1 MAPTTRAAPPP
12 PRSLPLHIGRMND
25 DEVHRAMQDEANGG
39 GGENGLGA
47 SYPLQQWD
55 DQIACLWRQQHGI
68 GEDDVAAAN
77 NAPDE
82 DGMWKAFLWDYPPAG
97 EIHASVLLNA
107 SQMAGLAIAR
117 LRAVLYEDHM
127 ASLPDYLGQGEACVY
142 EHPIPHYTLRHLRDT
157 VQNLQLLWASHRL
170 DEYPNIR
177 LAVDALFHRFGV
189 LASMA
194 FTMTVLNDQDSIE
207 ARRCTLPIFTV
218 ANSTRLSPHSHCCKT
233 NPVTKQHVPTN
244 SSNRIHISWLHVRK
258 LPTSDIWNM
267 RSGKGRVCPYPYG
280 PCS

>member
-1 MAPTTRAAPPP
+1 MQVRVQNMRPRVRRRIDMAPATRAAPPP
-12 PRSLPLHIGRMND
+12 LRSPPLHIGRVDD
-25 DEVHRAMQDEANGG
+25 DEARRTMLDMANGG
-39 GGENGLGA
+39 DEDSGGAGA
-47 SYPLQQWD
+47 SHPLQQWD

-68 GEDDVAAAN
+68 GGDDAAAVD

-82 DGMWKAFLWDYPPAG
+82 DRMWKAFLWDYPPAG

-142 EHPIPHYTLRHLRDT
+142 EHPVPHYTLRHLRDT

-218 ANSTRLSPHSHCCKT
+218 ANSTCLSP
-233 NPVTKQHVPTN
+233 
-244 SSNRIHISWLHVRK
+244 
-258 LPTSDIWNM
+258 
-267 RSGKGRVCPYPYG
+267 
-280 PCS
+280 